1 MKITLDIQQRE
12 PKILGTWVTVSPRLM
27 CERESNPRP
36 FSVWGKCGENGF
48 PQGDAE
54 NGGLRPHNVL

>member
-1 MKITLDIQQRE
+1 MKMKSNR
-12 PKILGTWVTVSPRLM
+12 ILETWIVISLHLM
-27 CERESNPRP
+27 SKRESNPRP

-54 NGGLRPHNVL
+54 NGVLRVRNAL